1 MNIQQNGARWG
12 EDKDR
17 PLWAAL
23 RASEQ
28 DAQVRAL
35 PRMATS
41 HAAIL
46 AEPSPAPRPGHR
58 HAIYSMGTLQPSSSF
73 SCVPSFYKE
82 VFPAKRIHFNRLPAV
97 WWGWITLLFCH
108 QEVIICQALWRV
120 LVSLLL
126 SSGLTSKT
134 DPYCTF
140 KITTCVIPAK
150 DSAHFTSRCLCQRE
164 CVCLSSVSI
173 ITDLWMLTD
182 NFFLIR
188 YISIVFS
195 TNRWQYKLKIFFFQG
210 KNKPHRSRTCILF
223 NSSVSRGTASKQ
235 SQSLYTTQNTECIL
249 NMI

>member
-1 MNIQQNGARWG
+1 MNVQQNGARCG

-23 RASEQ
+23 RASGQ

-35 PRMATS
+35 PPTATS
-41 HAAIL
+41 HVAIL

-58 HAIYSMGTLQPSSSF
+58 HAIYSTGTLQPSSSF

-82 VFPAKRIHFNRLPAV
+82 VFPAKRIHFNTLPAV

-195 TNRWQYKLKIFFFQG
+195 TNRWQYKLKIFFQG
-210 KNKPHRSRTCILF
+210 KNKPHCSRTCILF
-223 NSSVSRGTASKQ
+223 NSSVSRDAASSKAKA
-235 SQSLYTTQNTECIL
+235 SIRHKIL
-249 NMI
+249 NAF